1 MISGSLCSSPLLSRV
16 QAGMNCVFFLVS
28 LTSLQFPDL
37 IFCDYGSCG
46 VTSSEMTMG
55 EYKCTEQ
62 CYWLKTQAAVSFM
75 LPSDKTTDCSVNKQT
90 RAWGNRCVGLSKGQV
105 GRWVTEHIQ
114 RNMPHEIIFRAVSA
128 KTVLFQ

>member
-16 QAGMNCVFFLVS
+16 QAGMNCVYFLVS

-62 CYWLKTQAAVSFM
+62 CYWLKHKLQSPLCCLQIKPLIAQLTSKPEPGAIGV
-75 LPSDKTTDCSVNKQT
+75 LDYLKDK
-90 RAWGNRCVGLSKGQV
+90 
-105 GRWVTEHIQ
+105 WVDG
-114 RNMPHEIIFRAVSA
+114 
-128 KTVLFQ
+128 